1 MGRES
6 LNYRRG
12 RSGRP
17 YRRTKAEV
25 FANETHCRRCGN
37 PVDKSLPYKDP
48 TTGKVNAWSKSYGHK
63 VELDRNGN
71 PYVGG
76 LEHLHCNV
84 AAGARYVNA
93 KRSRKRLSA
102 PGGTDSSHDWS

>member
-25 FANETHCRRCGN
+25 FANETHCRRCGR
-37 PVDKSLPYKDP
+37 PVNMALPYKDP
-48 TTGKVNAWSKSYGHK
+48 ITGKVNRWSKSYGHK

-76 LEHLHCNV
+76 LEHLHCNTK
-84 AAGARYVNA
+84 AGAEYGNA
-93 KRSRKRLSA
+93 KRTRKRST
-102 PGGTDSSHDWS
+102 PGGTDLSYDWS